1 MKIALWII
9 AACHLATTLDVY
21 TTEDNGLTVFIGNF
35 GYHFA
40 QGEE

>member
-21 TTEDNGLTVFIGNF
+21 TTEEGGLNVFIGNF

-40 QGEE
+40 QGEN